1 MCKPK
6 RLYVCHLH
14 VGVQKPE
21 QSVRLPGAEVT
32 GSCESLNMGA
42 ETIPGSFYKSSKG
55 S

>member
-14 VGVQKPE
+14 VGVQKPQE
-21 QSVRLPGAEVT
+21 SIGRLGAEVT
-32 GSCESLNMGA
+32 GSCESPNMGA
-42 ETIPGSFYKSSKG
+42 ETMPGSFYKSSKG